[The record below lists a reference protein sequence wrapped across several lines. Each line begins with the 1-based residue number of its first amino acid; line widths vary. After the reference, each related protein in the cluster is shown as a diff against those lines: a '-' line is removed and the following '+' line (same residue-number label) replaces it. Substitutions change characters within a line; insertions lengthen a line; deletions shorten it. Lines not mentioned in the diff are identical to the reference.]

1 MAVVVLAVSAVL
13 YSGMVQAAETIF
25 VTNGSTQIGSFP
37 ASLPNNS
44 FRIDTSTTNSTSVT
58 SISANFVG
66 PSSATLSPSTGWT
79 QTVSSNFDDANHKI
93 TFGFNTSFNGTSFD
107 GVFISSNTYLTF
119 GTGSSNYSSLSAS
132 NPAIRGVH
140 MCADDNSYQK
150 VFYKLDSAGVMR
162 VRYEGH
168 NSTSGTVGSPTIVY
182 EAVFYSGQSYF
193 DLHMGSN
200 SRCGAD
206 VTAPTITS
214 VSSNKTNGS
223 YKAGEIIDIDVTFS
237 ENVTSTGNVTV
248 TLETGATDQ
257 ACTFTVSNTNF
268 GTCNYTV
275 QAGDTSAD
283 LTVKTISGTIKDPAL
298 NTMTNFVPATNLA
311 ANKALVIDT
320 TAPTVTGVTSSLAN
334 GSYKSGQVVPIEV
347 VFSESVTV
355 SGTPRLVLVTG
366 SPTVTNLSYASGS
379 GTATLVF
386 NYTVGHHNYSAD
398 LDYGSTSSLSLNNG
412 TIRDT
417 ATNNA
422 ILTLASPGAAGSLGA
437 NKAIVINNKSLTV
450 AITSTAPPLT
460 NTAIPVSVTFSASV
474 TNFVVGDISVS
485 NGTAGSFA
493 GSGATYTFSVTPTAN
508 GSVSINIPVS
518 VATNTAGS
526 ENTVSNTI
534 TKTFDNIVPTVAI
547 TTLVASPTS
556 SALIAYTA
564 TFSEAVTGFALA
576 DISVTNAVLGNLN
589 AVSSTVYTFDVSPI
603 GHMLPVHN
611 VNVTVS
617 VPSSSAIDA
626 AGNNNSA
633 SDSGVP
639 AAIAFDNHNPTV
651 SLTSAVA
658 EPTNSGTI
666 DVTVSFSEGVTGFT
680 VGDLSLTNATVTN
693 FAVSSSTIY
702 TFKLIPSGQGVAS
715 VFVSAGVSQDSAS
728 NLNLIS
734 NTLSRLY
741 DSTAPTVAL
750 TSSVSDTTSSSVISV
765 TATFSEII
773 TGFVVGDLSLT
784 NTTVTNFAGSGT
796 TYTFDLI
803 PSSQG
808 TVSVFVPAN
817 ISIDEA
823 SNNNIISDTLSRI
836 YDTAGPALLEVTAV
850 AASDYD
856 TTPDY
861 VFNSN
866 EAGTITYGGSC
877 SSVTASA
884 VIGDN
889 TITFDTL
896 SIGSYNDCNIT
907 VTDSVSNISNILVLT
922 NFDIIINPPPT
933 ITSVS
938 SDKANGSYTTG
949 EVIDIDVTFSEAVTS
964 TGNVTI
970 TLETGA
976 TDRTCTF
983 SISSSTT
990 GTCNYTVQ
998 ASDATADLTVNT
1010 ISGTIVDAQ
1019 SDAMVDF
1026 VPTTNLAAN
1035 KAIVIDTTAPT
1046 ITSVSSDVANGTYTT
1061 GEVID
1066 IDVTF
1071 SEVVTSSGNVTITL
1085 ETGATDRTCTFTIT
1099 SSTTG
1104 TCNYTVQEGDATSD
1118 LTVNTIS
1125 GTIADAASNAM
1136 VSFAPATNLAANKA
1150 IVIDTTAPKVIFS
1163 DNFNSSYVTLASHVP
1178 STVGTGWTQ
1187 LINNGAVTIF
1197 VQSYNNY
1204 LTITANA
1211 SNSGTLYTAEGTYPH
1226 ANYEISSNISYATG
1240 SDYTRSMA
1248 LRVQDANNMY
1258 LLRYDMYSMI
1268 MYKRVSGTWTQIGSA
1283 SVSLLGNTS
1292 TSPYS
1297 AESVSF
1303 SATGTTLVAKV
1314 DGVTKITVTDSSI
1327 TGIGKAGVGLGYIN
1341 VSTDDSGTGV
1351 GIDNVVVQTINSDTT
1366 APTITSVS
1374 SDKPNGTYTTG
1385 EVIDID
1391 VTFSEAVTSTGNV
1404 TVTLET
1410 GATDRT
1416 CTFTITSASTGTCN
1430 YTVQAGDTTSDLT
1443 VNTISGTIAD
1453 ASSNAMTNFAPATN
1467 LATNKALVIDTTAPT
1482 ASTLSPLD
1490 DATGVSPTSN
1500 LVITFNET
1508 VTAVAAK
1515 NLTIKKTSDG
1525 STIETISV
1533 TGGLVSGSGSN
1544 TITINPSTILDDVT
1558 EYYVFIDSG
1567 AFIDA
1572 ATNIYAGI
1580 SSTTAWSFTTADTT
1594 APTITNVS
1602 SDKANGTYTIGEVID
1617 IDVTFSE
1624 VVTSTGNVTVTLE
1637 TGATDRTCTFT
1648 VTSASTGTCNYTV
1661 QAGDTTSDLTVNT
1674 ISGTIADASSNAMT
1688 NFAPATNLAT
1698 NKALVIDT
1706 TAPTASTLS
1715 PLDDATGVSPTSNLV
1730 ITFNETVTAVAAKN
1744 LTIKKT
1750 SDGSTIET
1758 ISVTGGLVS
1767 GSGSNTITINPSTI
1781 LDDVTEYYVFIDSG
1795 AFIDAATNIYAGISS
1810 TTAWSFIVADT
1821 TGPIISEVTSVA
1833 TPGTDSTPNYTFITN
1848 EAGTISYGGSCG
1860 SATTSAS
1867 LGSITITFN
1876 TLADGT
1882 YTNCTITVT
1891 DASSNP
1897 SNTLSVTS
1905 FTIDT
1910 TAPIIVEVTPVTT
1923 PTEDST
1929 PNYTF
1934 TTDEDGTLVYGGSCN
1949 SVTTSATV
1957 GNNTITFNTLAYSTY
1972 SDCTI
1977 TLSDLASNASN
1988 TLAITAFKVA
1998 APAVIVEDKKPVT
2011 AVVKVTSAPASNVV
2025 VSEPELEPEA
2035 EPEPTKIILNDFTE
2049 YTDSQS
2055 KGKTLNLT
2063 VNQVIYFS
2071 VDGGEHSVTIKDISD
2086 DGYATFVLASTP
2098 RTERLKVGE
2107 TGRYDVNDDGSND
2120 VEVSVLGVNGKYV
2133 DMTFKQLAKPAIV
2146 AEAVGSNSKLPWLI
2160 LPLIGLGFIVVAKRR
2175 SRQK

>member
-93 TFGFNTSFNGTSFD
+93 TFGFNTSFNGNSFD
-107 GVFISSNTYLTF
+107 GVFVSSNTYLTF
-119 GTGSSNYSSLSAS
+119 GTGSSSYSGLSAS

-182 EAVFYSGQSYF
+182 EAVFYSGESYF
-193 DLHMGSN
+193 DLYMGSN
-200 SRCGAD
+200 SRCAAD

-248 TLETGATDQ
+248 TLETGAIDRT
-257 ACTFTVSNTNF
+257 CTFTVSNTNF

-298 NTMTNFVPATNLA
+298 NAMTNFVPATNLA

-386 NYTVGHHNYSAD
+386 NYTVGNNNYSAD
-398 LDYGSTSSLSLNNG
+398 LDYGSTSSLSFNNG

-422 ILTLASPGAAGSLGA
+422 VLTLASPGAAGSLGA

-460 NTAIPVSVTFSASV
+460 NTAIPVSVTFSESV
-474 TNFVVGDISVS
+474 ANFVVGDISVS

-666 DVTVSFSEGVTGFT
+666 DVTVSFSEGVTGFV
-680 VGDLSLTNATVTN
+680 VGDLSLTNATATN

-715 VFVSAGVSQDSAS
+715 VFVPVGVSQDVAE

-765 TATFSEII
+765 TATFSELI

-784 NTTVTNFAGSGT
+784 NATVTNFAGSGT

-817 ISIDEA
+817 ISIDAA

-836 YDTAGPALLEVTAV
+836 YDTAGPALSEVTAV

-877 SSVTASA
+877 SSVTTSA

-896 SIGSYNDCNIT
+896 SIGSYNDCSIT

-970 TLETGA
+970 TLETGS
-976 TDRTCTF
+976 TDQICTF

-998 ASDATADLTVNT
+998 AGDATADLTVNT
-1010 ISGTIVDAQ
+1010 ISGTIIDAQ

-1026 VPTTNLAAN
+1026 VPATNLAAN

-1085 ETGATDRTCTFTIT
+1085 ETGAIDRTCTFTVT
-1099 SSTTG
+1099 SATTG
-1104 TCNYTVQEGDATSD
+1104 TCNYTVQSGDATSD

-1136 VSFAPATNLAANKA
+1136 VNFVPTTNLAANKA

-1163 DNFNSSYVTLASHVP
+1163 DNFTVSSGVTLGSHVP
-1178 STVGTGWTQ
+1178 STVGISWTQ
-1187 LINNGAVTIF
+1187 LVNNGVTFNISAANDY
-1197 VQSYNNY
+1197 VVVTSNTDNGGSIY
-1204 LTITANA
+1204 TAN
-1211 SNSGTLYTAEGTYPH
+1211 STYPH
-1226 ANYEISSNISYATG
+1226 ANYEISADSVYAMG
-1240 SDYTRSMA
+1240 NSDYTRSLI
-1248 LRVQDANNMY
+1248 LRATDANNMY
-1258 LLRYDMYSMI
+1258 LLRYSHNAMT
-1268 MYKRVSGTWTQIGSA
+1268 MYKRVAGTWTSIGTA
-1283 SVSLLGNTS
+1283 SFTQLADNTVSPFFIAKMTF
-1292 TSPYS
+1292 
-1297 AESVSF
+1297 SVV
-1303 SATGTTLVAKV
+1303 GTTLTGKV
-1314 DGVTKITVTDSSI
+1314 DGVTKLTVTDSSLSS
-1327 TGIGKAGVGLGYIN
+1327 TGSAGIGLGRTV
-1341 VSTDDSGTGV
+1341 VSTDDGGTGV
-1351 GIDNVVVQTINSDTT
+1351 GIDNVVVQTINSDST

-1374 SDKPNGTYTTG
+1374 SDKANGTYTTG

-1453 ASSNAMTNFAPATN
+1453 ASSNAMTNFVPATN

-1482 ASTLSPLD
+1482 VSTLSPLD
-1490 DATGVSPTSN
+1490 NATGVSPTSN

-1515 NLTIKKTSDG
+1515 NLTIKKTSDD

-1567 AFIDA
+1567 AFIDT

-1580 SSTTAWSFTTADTT
+1580 SSTTAWSFTTSDTT
-1594 APTITNVS
+1594 APTVTNVS
-1602 SDKANGTYTIGEVID
+1602 SDKINGTYKTGEVID

-1624 VVTSTGNVTVTLE
+1624 TVTSTGNVTVTLE

-1648 VTSASTGTCNYTV
+1648 VTSSTTGTCNYTV
-1661 QAGDTTSDLTVNT
+1661 QSGDATSDLTVNT
-1674 ISGTIADASSNAMT
+1674 ISGTIADAASNAMV
-1688 NFAPATNLAT
+1688 NFVPTTNLAA
-1698 NKALVIDT
+1698 NKAIVIDT
-1706 TAPTASTLS
+1706 TTPTASTLS
-1715 PLDDATGVSPTSNLV
+1715 PLDNATGVSPTSNLV

-1750 SDGSTIET
+1750 SDDSTIET

-1795 AFIDAATNIYAGISS
+1795 AFIDTATNIYAGISS

-1867 LGSITITFN
+1867 LGSNTITFN

-1910 TAPIIVEVTPVTT
+1910 AAPIIVEVTPVTT
-1923 PTEDST
+1923 PTKDST

-1934 TTDEDGTLVYGGSCN
+1934 TTDENGTLVYGGSCN

-1957 GNNTITFNTLAYSTY
+1957 GNNTITFNTLANSTY

-1988 TLAITAFKVA
+1988 TLAITAFKVVV
-1998 APAVIVEDKKPVT
+1998 PAVVVPTVVLEDKPVT

-2025 VSEPELEPEA
+2025 VS

-2086 DGYATFVLASTP
+2086 DGYVTFVLASTP

-2120 VEVSVLGVNGKYV
+2120 VEVSVLGVNGKHV
-2133 DMTFKQLAKPAIV
+2133 GMAFKQLAKPAIV
-2146 AEAVGSNSKLPWLI
+2146 AEAVGSKSKLPWLI

-2175 SRQK
+2175 IRQK